1 MLTVFSI
8 YQYVKGKLE
17 KTDEGTSAHDALWDV
32 YQFIRVNMNS
42 SYGMSSSDSTP
53 ISEPDWC
60 KKVQTES
67 KPNPDWYLKER
78 AAQFMKHE
86 LEEDK

>member
-17 KTDEGTSAHDALWDV
+17 KTEEGTSAYDALWDV

-42 SYGMSSSDSTP
+42 SYGMMNDL
-53 ISEPDWC
+53 SEAQVNQIVKEKLAEE
-60 KKVQTES
+60 KKNE
-67 KPNPDWYLKER
+67 NI
-78 AAQFMKHE
+78 H
-86 LEEDK
+86 